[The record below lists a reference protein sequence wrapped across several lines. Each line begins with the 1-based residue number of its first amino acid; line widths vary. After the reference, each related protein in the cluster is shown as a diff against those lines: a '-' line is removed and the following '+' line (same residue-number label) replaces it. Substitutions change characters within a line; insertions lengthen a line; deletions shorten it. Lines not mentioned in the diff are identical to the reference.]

1 LLPLLQLLLL
11 LSMFLRQLFGLL
23 LMLLFE
29 RLLFR
34 FIGRLLWKTLMI
46 LLLSRL
52 ECLAF
57 SNLLRLELVLLL
69 LVFPIRIRVAGVGSG
84 DVLRRGNISG
94 MDCGARAIGLSG
106 GASSFRGR
114 AIRIRCRAIRI
125 GGRTGRLRVG
135 TVVVLR
141 CGRGVMNRATF
152 SGSYRSAFFEG
163 AGPGCGSD
171 GGLALVRGSA

>member
-1 LLPLLQLLLL
+1 MLALLQLLLL

-57 SNLLRLELVLLL
+57 FNLLRLELVLLL

-106 GASSFRGR
+106 RASSFRGR
-114 AIRIRCRAIRI
+114 AIRFR
-125 GGRTGRLRVG
+125 GRPGRLRVG